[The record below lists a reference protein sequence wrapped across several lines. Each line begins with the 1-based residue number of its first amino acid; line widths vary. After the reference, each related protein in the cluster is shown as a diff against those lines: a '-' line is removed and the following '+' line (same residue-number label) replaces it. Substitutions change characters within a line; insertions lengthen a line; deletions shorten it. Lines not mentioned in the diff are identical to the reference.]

1 MRDSSRTLKE
11 QVSKDVVAWTDP
23 RVEAYVLASGEDRTG
38 ILAELLAG
46 VRPLMERIV
55 SSFRRTES
63 VFDDQDAEDAI
74 ATAVLRVIRRLDDA
88 AASRH
93 DAIMELDEYVATI
106 TYNAVHDIFRRRFPE
121 RSRLNNRLRYAAKHD
136 VRLALQTTRAGVA
149 VALAGSA
156 AHVPLDGVPIVD
168 ASIAFDPNAPAEA
181 IVRLLQTVGVP
192 VMLDTVTSFLASRWG
207 ISTHPRAVPDAERW
221 VDADQFQR
229 LESRR
234 FLETLWRE
242 VAALGPLHR
251 AAVLLNLRE
260 RDGGNA
266 AALFIFLGIATFEE
280 IAGALQM
287 RVGELAEI
295 WNALPLDDR
304 TIAERLKMTRQQ
316 VINLR
321 KTARERLGR
330 RLAPFLR
337 K

>member
-1 MRDSSRTLKE
+1 MMDSGRKVKE
-11 QVSKDVVAWTDP
+11 QFCKDVVAWTDQ
-23 RVEAYVLASGEDRTG
+23 RVEAYLLASGEDRAG

-93 DAIMELDEYVATI
+93 DPIMELDDYVATI

-136 VRLALQTTRAGVA
+136 VRLTLQTTRSGVA
-149 VALAGSA
+149 VALAGWPP
-156 AHVPLDGVPIVD
+156 HVPLDGAPIVD
-168 ASIAFDPNAPAEA
+168 ASIAFDPDTPAEA
-181 IVRLLQTVGVP
+181 IIRLLRTVGVP
-192 VMLDTVTSFLASRWG
+192 LLLDAVTSFLASRWG
-207 ISTHPRAVPDAERW
+207 ISTHTRAVAADERW

-234 FLETLWRE
+234 FIETLWHE
-242 VAALGPLHR
+242 VVALGPLHR
-251 AAVLLNLRE
+251 SAVLLNLRE
-260 RDGGNA
+260 REGGNA

-304 TIAERLKMTRQQ
+304 SIAERLKMTRQQ